1 MYYHDDMTFES
12 SQAPARIPA
21 HPIYQGTSL
30 TIYQS
35 SSTLTLSTMRR
46 RRSPGCPDVIASAS
60 PALASASNGGP
71 VSCRLPDEPGLG
83 ARRRQLLGALKRDGP
98 SGVVELAKRA
108 GLNVETVRE
117 HLATLEEERLVQRV
131 GTRIRSR
138 GRPEVLYGLADEA
151 ERLLPR
157 REAQVLRHLADHLIR
172 TGLSDILREAFDS
185 YVAMRRRAA
194 MERVEAAAGILTEM
208 GFMAEVQ
215 EDGTSLRLCHCPYR
229 QLVEV
234 SSIPCWAEVSLVAEL
249 LGERPARTE
258 YIPDRD
264 AACSYRLDLPARPEV
279 PTDGKVDQ

>member
-1 MYYHDDMTFES
+1 M
-12 SQAPARIPA
+12 
-21 HPIYQGTSL
+21 
-30 TIYQS
+30 
-35 SSTLTLSTMRR
+35 
-46 RRSPGCPDVIASAS
+46 IASAS